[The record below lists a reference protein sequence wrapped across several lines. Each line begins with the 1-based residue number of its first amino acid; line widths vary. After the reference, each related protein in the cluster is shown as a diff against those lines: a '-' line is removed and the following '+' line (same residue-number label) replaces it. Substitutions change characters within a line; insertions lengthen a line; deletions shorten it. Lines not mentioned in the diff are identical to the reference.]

1 MNFTN
6 PNTDEISDIFQGI
19 RSIAV
24 VGLSP
29 NRNRPSFRVASA
41 MKNRGYRI
49 LPVRPLVQEVLG
61 ESAYAR
67 LEDIPFKV
75 DLVDVFRAPEHVP
88 GIVESCIALGIKR
101 LWLQEGVIH
110 EAAAQHARAA
120 GITVVMN
127 RCILRDYVQFCER
140 HHD

>member
-75 DLVDVFRAPEHVP
+75 DLVDVFRAPEYVP

>member
-1 MNFTN
+1 MSFTN
-6 PNTDEISDIFQGI
+6 PGSNEISSIFKEI
-19 RSIAV
+19 RTIAV

-41 MKNRGYRI
+41 MKDLGYHI
-49 LPVRPLVQEVLG
+49 VPVRPLVQEVLG

-67 LEDIPFKV
+67 LEDIPFKI

-88 GIVESCIALGIKR
+88 GIVESCIALGIKH
-101 LWLQEGVIH
+101 LWLQDGVIH
-110 EAAAQHARAA
+110 EEAARRAQSA

-127 RCILRDYVQFCER
+127 RCILRDYVQFCEQC
-140 HHD
+140 HE